1 VAFAFAVVVFAFVV
15 VAYDR
20 CLPSLPSRSRSLSSR
35 SLSLPTIVA
44 YGHHLRVHRLRVR
57 RLRVRRLRVRRLAF
71 SLFLTE
77 RNCTYHVNDGLA
89 DGLEVDCCTTVMGRA
104 PPGTLEDGHLQ
115 ALFSSRK
122 ALV

>member
-1 VAFAFAVVVFAFVV
+1 LLTVITFAFTVFAFAVFAFAVFAFAVFAFAV
-15 VAYDR
+15 F
-20 CLPSLPSRSRSLSSR
+20 
-35 SLSLPTIVA
+35 
-44 YGHHLRVHRLRVR
+44 
-57 RLRVRRLRVRRLAF
+57 AF